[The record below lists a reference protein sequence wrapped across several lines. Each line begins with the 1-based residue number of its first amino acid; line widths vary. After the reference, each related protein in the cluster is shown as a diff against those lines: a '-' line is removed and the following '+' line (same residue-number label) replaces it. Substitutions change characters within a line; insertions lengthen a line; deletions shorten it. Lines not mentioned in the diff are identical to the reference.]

1 MFKKVILFV
10 AIFCFGALA
19 GYFFHDNENDGFS
32 PKSNSRN
39 TQDVFPKEIHNSD
52 ITGRQEDIPA
62 EAIEIYAYVIKNQS
76 APDGYVGGR
85 KFNNFEKLLPIKN
98 SNGKNIS
105 YQEWDIYPKVKGK
118 NRGARRVVT
127 DNHNNGYYTPDH
139 YQSFIKI
146 KPSKK

>member
-1 MFKKVILFV
+1 MLKKVILFV

-19 GYFFHDNENDGFS
+19 GYFIHENETEAFS
-32 PKSNSRN
+32 SKSNSKN
-39 TQDVFPKEIHNSD
+39 SQVVFPEDIPNSD
-52 ITGRQEDIPA
+52 ITGIQEDIPA
-62 EAIEIYAYVIKNQS
+62 EAIEMYAYVIKNQS

-118 NRGARRVVT
+118 NRGAKRIVT